1 MSDGLGGRNEGAE
14 TVSRLARTAPVPNVA
29 LVGGSAAVLAGA
41 IVWLILPLAS
51 WPLLDAAGLTVFS
64 AVFGGLAAW
73 IVVSDLRRF
82 EIPDEANVLLLL
94 GGLVWCALTLAA
106 QPAQLLMVDVLTS
119 DAPLWFAHAAGV
131 LDGLARGVVAAGSLL
146 AVRILY
152 RHLRGIDGLGLGD
165 VKLAGAAAPWLVW
178 SDLPAALLV
187 AVLAALAATIAA
199 SVIGRR
205 GLDRAAWIPLGAF
218 LAPAAYVVWL
228 LRLAGV
234 PLGLTGL

>member
-1 MSDGLGGRNEGAE
+1 VSDGARPPGGGAASE
-14 TVSRLARTAPVPNVA
+14 DQPARSGPPVRVA
-29 LVGGSAAVLAGA
+29 LVAAVTASLAGA
-41 IVWLILPLAS
+41 IVWLVLPLAS
-51 WPLLDAAGLTVFS
+51 WPPLDAAGLTAFS
-64 AVFGGLAAW
+64 ALFAGLAAW
-73 IVVSDLRRF
+73 IVVSDLRLF

-152 RHLRGIDGLGLGD
+152 RRLRGIDGLGLGD

-228 LRLAGV
+228 LRLAGL
-234 PLGLTGL
+234 PLGLTEY